1 MYQSLVQNLNVIVL
15 LYMMAGVFSELRPGV
30 GVCDEVFE
38 PFGEG
43 IDIAL
48 GDEEAAGVIIS
59 RDIAQGIYLPFS

>member
-1 MYQSLVQNLNVIVL
+1 
-15 LYMMAGVFSELRPGV
+15 MMAGVFSELRPGV